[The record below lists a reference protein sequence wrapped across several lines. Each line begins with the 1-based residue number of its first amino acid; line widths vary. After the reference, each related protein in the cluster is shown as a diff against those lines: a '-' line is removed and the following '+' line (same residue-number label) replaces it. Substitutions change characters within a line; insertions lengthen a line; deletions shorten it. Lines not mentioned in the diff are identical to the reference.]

1 MAKILLQFYVK
12 YTQFFNSKDDQ
23 DVFCQKSLSLSP
35 LRLTIKKWQQE
46 GKVEERDITEDVELH
61 ASLRQLGSETI
72 LSLIIYMSKIS
83 VHVEGKCPILSS

>member
-1 MAKILLQFYVK
+1 MYSVK
-12 YTQFFNSKDDQ
+12 NH
-23 DVFCQKSLSLSP
+23 SLSP

-83 VHVEGKCPILSS
+83 VHVEGKCAILSS